1 MRKILLCIFA
11 ALLLIPSAVAI
22 AESGGGEE
30 ELSPFSGSLADAVW
44 SLVTFLVLIFALWKL
59 VWKKM
64 LDSLTARQ
72 EYIAMQISDAEE
84 TKKDATD
91 VLNDYRG
98 KLAKVNEE
106 GMGIIKSHTSK
117 AEKQAKEM
125 MEEAKID
132 IEQMRERVKAETEH
146 LHRQARQQLVI
157 EAGSMVLELGKEI
170 LGREIN
176 HEDNQRLID
185 QAVERLKQETLE
197 GS

>member
-11 ALLLIPSAVAI
+11 VLLLIPSAVAI

-30 ELSPFSGSLADAVW
+30 KLSPFSGSLADSLW
-44 SLVTFLVLIFALWKL
+44 TLVTFLVLIFALWKL

-72 EYIAMQISDAEE
+72 EYIALQISNADE
-84 TKKDATD
+84 TKKKAND
-91 VLNDYRG
+91 VLADYNG
-98 KLAKVNEE
+98 KLANVNDE

-125 MEEAKID
+125 IEAAKID
-132 IEQMRERVKAETEH
+132 IEQMREKIKTETEH

-176 HEDNQRLID
+176 NEDNQRLID
-185 QAVERLKQETLE
+185 QAIEKLKQESE
-197 GS
+197 E